1 LPHWGLVQHIKV
13 VQDQKKLYSR
23 ALKIIFSFLIFLV
36 AFELGL
42 RLIAPLYKITESR
55 SSDSERR
62 TIVILGESTST
73 DVITGN
79 HRSWVTQLEE
89 LQNSQPG
96 PKFNFVNLAQ
106 PGTTTT
112 ALVDKL
118 NNFLKKDTPV
128 LVISMMGLNDSPHFW
143 YNRYFLIKNK
153 NSIYYPKTL
162 RLLSILWHYNDFKE
176 PDFQNEEHEQAMVQM
191 SPLDYPE
198 PLNLVSR
205 LAKADLHSTEY
216 SKLLYS
222 VETFLK
228 PKSKTE
234 KAQFYNFLSHLLRP
248 PYGEAPEKF
257 IKSYELMKLGIANDA
272 VVNESLEIG
281 LHYATFLNHKGEC
294 KTLVQMSLDQNVK
307 ISNVSIDRFM
317 RCAPQEKE
325 MINFILEKQKEH
337 FEFNSSDKTATA
349 ENYQIIFDLLMDRNT
364 CWIAM
369 AYPRED
375 LPEAATQFMSSG
387 EFGKRYFTLENKEP
401 FEEYLKA
408 NPYDSLFI
416 DKLTEKFGHLS
427 EKGAGFIAENAF
439 KKIQQIK
446 SEHLCGL

>member
-1 LPHWGLVQHIKV
+1 VQA
-13 VQDQKKLYSR
+13 QKKLYSQ
-23 ALKIIFSFLIFLV
+23 ALKITCSFFIFLV
-36 AFELGL
+36 ALELGL
-42 RLIAPLYKITESR
+42 RLIAPLYTLTESH
-55 SSDSERR
+55 SADSERKKA
-62 TIVILGESTST
+62 IVVLGESTST

-96 PKFNFVNLAQ
+96 PKFKFVNLAQ

-118 NNFLKKDTPV
+118 NRFLKKETPL

-153 NSIYYPKTL
+153 RSTYYPKTL
-162 RLLSILWHYNDFKE
+162 QLVKILWHYNDFKQPDLRNDEAE
-176 PDFQNEEHEQAMVQM
+176 PVPVEI
-191 SPLDYPE
+191 SPLDYPD
-198 PLNLVSR
+198 PKKLLIQ
-205 LAKADLHSTEY
+205 LAKADLHSAEY
-216 SKLLYS
+216 TKLLNS
-222 VETFLK
+222 IEIFLT

-257 IKSYELMKLGIANDA
+257 MKSYELMKLGLANDA
-272 VVNESLEIG
+272 NVKESLDIG
-281 LHYATFLNHKGEC
+281 LHYATFLNHRDEC
-294 KTLVQMSLDQNVK
+294 KTLVQTALDQNVK
-307 ISNVSIDRFM
+307 ISNVSINRFM
-317 RCAPQEKE
+317 MCAPQETE
-325 MINFILEKQKEH
+325 MINVILEKQKEH
-337 FEFNSSDKTATA
+337 FEFNSSNEPATS
-349 ENYQIIFDLLMDRNT
+349 ENYKIVFDLLMDRNT
-364 CWIAM
+364 CWISM

-375 LPEAATQFMSSG
+375 LQEAATQFMSSS
-387 EFGKRYFTLENKEP
+387 EFGKKFFTLENKEP
-401 FEEYLKA
+401 FEEYLKT
-408 NPYDSLFI
+408 NPYNSLFI
-416 DKLTEKFGHLS
+416 DKLTDKFGHLS